1 MSSNNVRHR
10 TGHVALGAALA
21 TGALLLAGCG
31 GGSSS
36 APASTDSMT
45 SMSMG
50 SSPTS
55 SSSGGTTSGAAATVT
70 IKDFAFDGPSSVA
83 PGATVKVTNQDA
95 EAHTLTADGAGG
107 FDVRIDPGASATFT
121 APTKPGSYPFHCDY
135 HSDMHGTLTV
145 A

>member
-1 MSSNNVRHR
+1 MSAYPQHR
-10 TGHVALGAALA
+10 TGRIAIGAALA

-36 APASTDSMT
+36 TPASGDSMS

-55 SSSGGTTSGAAATVT
+55 RSTGGTTSGAAATVT
-70 IKDFAFDGPSSVA
+70 IEDFAFDGPTSVA
-83 PGATVKVTNQDA
+83 PGTTVTVTNEDS

-107 FDVRIDPGASATFT
+107 FDVKIDPGASATFT
-121 APTKPGSYPFHCDY
+121 APAKPGSYPYHCTY
-135 HSDMHGTLTV
+135 HSNMHGTLAV
-145 A
+145 R

>member
-1 MSSNNVRHR
+1 MSAYPQHR
-10 TGHVALGAALA
+10 TGRIAIGAALA

-31 GGSSS
+31 TSSS
-36 APASTDSMT
+36 STPASRDSMS

-55 SSSGGTTSGAAATVT
+55 RSTGGTTSGAAATVT

-83 PGATVKVTNQDA
+83 PGTEVTVMNEDS

-107 FDVRIDPGASATFT
+107 FDVKIDPGASATFT
-121 APTKPGSYPFHCDY
+121 APAKPGSYPYHCTY
-135 HSDMHGTLTV
+135 HSNMHGTLAV
-145 A
+145 R

>member
-1 MSSNNVRHR
+1 MSSDHARHR
-10 TGHVALGAALA
+10 ALRVALGTALA

-55 SSSGGTTSGAAATVT
+55 SSSGGTTTGAVATVT
-70 IKDFAFDGPSSVA
+70 IKDFAFDSPSSVA
-83 PGATVKVTNQDA
+83 PGATVTVTNEDA

-107 FDVRIDPGASATFT
+107 FDVKIDPGASETFT

-135 HSDMHGTLTV
+135 HSNMRGTLTV